1 MSLSSGGSITFAAIM
16 ISMSVSLLCG
26 IVIASVYRQAYQGV
40 LFQKSYA
47 IAIVLVCLVTTM
59 VIMVISGNLVLSLG
73 MVGALSIVRFRAA
86 IKDPLDIV
94 YMFWAVGV
102 GIANGVAYFSV
113 SITAT
118 IFMGISLFL
127 MSRFPSRPKQFLL
140 VINTTLN
147 TVDKIVSIVQ
157 MHSKKSIIRTQNVN
171 NNNVEIA
178 IEIMGFNSDELIN
191 AINSSSEN
199 IENVRIVNYSANN

>member
-1 MSLSSGGSITFAAIM
+1 MDNLTFQQILDSSTMSLSSGGVITFAAIM
-16 ISMSVSLLCG
+16 ISMVMSLICG
-26 IVIASVYRQAYQGV
+26 LIIAFVYRQAYQGV

-118 IFMGISLFL
+118 IFMALCLFF
-127 MSRFPSRPKQFLL
+127 MS
-140 VINTTLN
+140 
-147 TVDKIVSIVQ
+147 
-157 MHSKKSIIRTQNVN
+157 
-171 NNNVEIA
+171 
-178 IEIMGFNSDELIN
+178 
-191 AINSSSEN
+191 
-199 IENVRIVNYSANN
+199 